1 MTQILKNIIQLEQ
14 EVAHQKMQLSIDSIN
29 MSFGE
34 LINLYKNKELII
46 RPEHQRFF
54 RWTAK
59 QKTALIESMLLSIT
73 LPPIFVSE
81 DENGIW
87 ELIDGLPIVTTFLSF
102 FGEFGS
108 DLPTIGHKWALEAG
122 GLLKHLKGFTIDTL
136 PQKYKIILKRTICRV
151 EILRSESDENRKEA
165 LFNRYYDWN
174 YSNEKSLDFV

>member
-1 MTQILKNIIQLEQ
+1 MTQILKNIIELEQ

-73 LPPIFVSE
+73 LPPIFVAE

-87 ELIDGLPIVTTFLSF
+87 ELGTW
-102 FGEFGS
+102 
-108 DLPTIGHKWALEAG
+108 K
-122 GLLKHLKGFTIDTL
+122 
-136 PQKYKIILKRTICRV
+136 KITYPRFCHELHELARII
-151 EILRSESDENRKEA
+151 SENSCNSW
-165 LFNRYYDWN
+165 LNWV
-174 YSNEKSLDFV
+174 DFYFPYP

>member
-1 MTQILKNIIQLEQ
+1 MTHILKNIIQLEQ

-46 RPEHQRFF
+46 RPEHQCFF

-81 DENGIW
+81 DENGVW

-108 DLPTIGHKWALEAG
+108 DSPSIGHKWALEAG
-122 GLLKHLKGFTIDTL
+122 GLLKYLKGFTIDTL
-136 PQKYKIILKRTICRV
+136 PQKYKIILKRTTCRV
-151 EILRSESDENRKEA
+151 EILRSESDSNMKHE

-174 YSNEKSLDFV
+174 YSK